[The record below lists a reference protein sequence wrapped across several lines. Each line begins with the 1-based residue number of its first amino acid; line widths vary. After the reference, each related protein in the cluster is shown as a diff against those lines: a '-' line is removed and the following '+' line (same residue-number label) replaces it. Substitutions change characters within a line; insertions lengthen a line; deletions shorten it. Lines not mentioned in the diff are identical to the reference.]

1 GPGYKDNLFAALFN
15 MQKVTRHVLTPSG
28 ATFTTRDEDFLVSD
42 NRDFHPTDV
51 LADADGS
58 LLVID
63 TGGWYKLCCPT
74 SQLHKPDVLGA
85 IYRVRRTGAKPP
97 VDPRGTQIAWSGM
110 TPDKLILLLDD
121 PRPAV
126 QKRAIHELAARGPA
140 AVPAIG
146 RAINDLQVR
155 GRINAVWAATRIDSP
170 AARLAVR

>member
-85 IYRVRRTGAKPP
+85 IYRIRRTGAAK
-97 VDPRGTQIAWSGM
+97 VADPRGEKIRWRSRLQDLTQYLG
-110 TPDKLILLLDD
+110 DE
-121 PRPAV
+121 RPAV
-126 QKRAIHELAARGPA
+126 RERAIAWFAKEGAKDELANVLKDSPSPLARRSA
-140 AVPAIG
+140 AWS
-146 RAINDLQVR
+146 L
-155 GRINAVWAATRIDSP
+155 TRIANDD
-170 AARLAVR
+170 AA

>member
-85 IYRVRRTGAKPP
+85 IYRVRRQGAPR
-97 VDPRGTQIAWSGM
+97 VDDPRGR
-110 TPDKLILLLDD
+110 KLPWAKLPPGELARLLSDG
-121 PRPAV
+121 RPAV
-126 QKRAIHELAARGPA
+126 RRRAVHALGGRGQA
-140 AVPAIG
+140 AVPA
-146 RAINDLQVR
+146 
-155 GRINAVWAATRIDSP
+155 
-170 AARLAVR
+170 